1 MVVVDNE
8 ENLLLLTNLLALVGF
23 TLQEAENGEEAVAK
37 FQEWLPDFIWMYIR
51 MPVMDGY
58 EATKEIRPLPG
69 GEDVKIVAEL
79 PPELL
84 QELGEATL
92 KLVREATLEEIKRIE
107 EHAPNTVKALRVL
120 VQGFQLGR
128 IRALMG

>member
-1 MVVVDNE
+1 M
-8 ENLLLLTNLLALVGF
+8 
-23 TLQEAENGEEAVAK
+23 
-37 FQEWLPDFIWMYIR
+37 
-51 MPVMDGY
+51 
-58 EATKEIRPLPG
+58 
-69 GEDVKIVAEL
+69 KIVAEL